1 MKHLFIFC
9 LCLISFNAYT
19 QDSIHLSPR
28 NVIANHIQ
36 YLEKNQYNLAQS
48 AKSFNIA
55 NPQQAKELA
64 LHLKQI
70 LTAKAI
76 EIKLN
81 TIPNDPNYT
90 DSITQ
95 TQVYVLS
102 DKLKSVFVEKVNGKW
117 YYSEQT
123 VTEIPKLYTL
133 LFPLGANIW
142 SKLLPIYANNKF
154 WILYYWQW
162 LGLVCVI
169 GILILTYYL
178 SRKLIY
184 KLFHFIAVKYIS
196 NPYKGEKLLKQ
207 LMQIGSLFFSLL
219 VLQLFIPTLFLDNTH
234 VIPIIKG
241 ISVIKSIFLFWFLNN
256 LINFILE
263 IVQKYSDKT
272 TNRLDDQLV
281 QVVRKFA
288 KFFLMIFGAFYVL
301 YLLDVNIT
309 TIIAGISIGGLA
321 FALAAQDTVK
331 NFIGSIMLFLDRP
344 FNIGDTIKCEQFE
357 GSVLEVGIRS
367 TRIRTLNDSI
377 ISIPNGRLA
386 DLTIDN
392 KGYRTFKKYKKE
404 FAVSADTPLY
414 VIELYIQSLKD
425 LLAVFPNIKPFSV
438 DIFLADITEA
448 GRMVS
453 IAFTYTIFSNRDEHT
468 QREAILLEILRLS
481 EIMNISLFETSAT
494 ADNKTVNQKVFLTQD
509 EYQKKISVLV
519 ADLKSKQSEP
529 PTGS

>member
-178 SRKLIY
+178 SRKL
-184 KLFHFIAVKYIS
+184 S
-196 NPYKGEKLLKQ
+196 
-207 LMQIGSLFFSLL
+207 
-219 VLQLFIPTLFLDNTH
+219 
-234 VIPIIKG
+234 
-241 ISVIKSIFLFWFLNN
+241 
-256 LINFILE
+256 
-263 IVQKYSDKT
+263 
-272 TNRLDDQLV
+272 
-281 QVVRKFA
+281 
-288 KFFLMIFGAFYVL
+288 
-301 YLLDVNIT
+301 
-309 TIIAGISIGGLA
+309 
-321 FALAAQDTVK
+321 
-331 NFIGSIMLFLDRP
+331 
-344 FNIGDTIKCEQFE
+344 
-357 GSVLEVGIRS
+357 
-367 TRIRTLNDSI
+367 
-377 ISIPNGRLA
+377 
-386 DLTIDN
+386 
-392 KGYRTFKKYKKE
+392 
-404 FAVSADTPLY
+404 
-414 VIELYIQSLKD
+414 
-425 LLAVFPNIKPFSV
+425 
-438 DIFLADITEA
+438 
-448 GRMVS
+448 
-453 IAFTYTIFSNRDEHT
+453 
-468 QREAILLEILRLS
+468 
-481 EIMNISLFETSAT
+481 
-494 ADNKTVNQKVFLTQD
+494 
-509 EYQKKISVLV
+509 
-519 ADLKSKQSEP
+519 
-529 PTGS
+529 